1 MKRKKTFNAKCF
13 ISLEDCLCEKN
24 QCIYNNQ
31 VLDNRRNCL
40 EVTHPD
46 IRHTARFVLAK
57 IGMFARLTEALTNF

>member
-1 MKRKKTFNAKCF
+1 MLNVSFLWKTVCAK
-13 ISLEDCLCEKN
+13 KN